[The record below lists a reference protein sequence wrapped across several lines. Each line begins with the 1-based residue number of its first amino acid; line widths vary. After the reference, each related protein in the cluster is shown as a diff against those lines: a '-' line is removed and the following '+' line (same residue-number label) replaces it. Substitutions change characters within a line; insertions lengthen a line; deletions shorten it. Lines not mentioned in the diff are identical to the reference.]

1 MGAARSRAEEILAQA
16 MQQPEEQ
23 RAGFIE
29 SACSGDAGLLAEVR
43 SLVAAMDEATAFEP
57 GVRADP
63 ALSPTSMPTVL
74 SGPIQAGTSEGPGT
88 VIGPYRILQPIGEGG
103 FGSVFLAEQ
112 EKPVRRRVALK
123 VIKLGMDTRQV
134 VARFE
139 QERQALAVMDHANIA
154 KVLDAGA
161 TESGRPFFVMELV
174 PGEHITRYC
183 DANNLS
189 IPERLGLFAQV
200 CNAVQHAH
208 QKGIIHR
215 DIKPSNVLVST
226 QDGKPLAKVID
237 FGIAK
242 ATAARLTEKTLFT
255 EHQALIGTPE
265 YMSPEQAEGSLDID
279 TRTDVYS
286 LGVLLYELLTGATP
300 FAGRALRSAAYGE
313 LQRIIREVDPP
324 RPSTRVSQKNDT
336 LTAIAACRR
345 LEPAQLGATVRGE
358 LDWIVMKALEK
369 DRQRRYE
376 TANGLAMDIRRYLDG
391 EPVVAAPPSTLYRA
405 RKFVRRHKG
414 VVLSV
419 AAIAAA
425 LSIGLVAFAWQARI
439 AGAQRDRAVAAEA
452 EATKRAGELK
462 VVSDFQARM
471 LGQIDATRAG
481 QELTTD
487 VTARFAAALAEAQ
500 VPERDRAGEVA
511 SFKAQWDRVNATDA
525 ARALIDHTLL
535 KPAIDTLDR
544 EFKSQPAVDAMLRQ
558 TLATVYQQ
566 LGQLDDALPLQEGA
580 LATNRRVLGKE
591 HPETLRALNNLGA
604 LLHAQGKLPEADAY
618 LTEALDTRRRVL
630 GDAHP
635 DTLSSLNQMGYLR
648 DDQGK
653 LDEAERYY
661 RESLEKRRRVLG
673 EDHPDTLISINNMGM
688 LLKTQG
694 KLVEAEPYFREA
706 LEKSRRVLGD
716 DHGDT
721 LIAINNMGLLLQ
733 AQGKL
738 SEAEPFY
745 RESLEKRRRLF
756 GEEHPDT
763 LNAINNLGFVL
774 YAQGRLAEAEPYFR
788 ESLDKH
794 RRLRGDDHPNTL
806 SAVNNMGMLLRAQG
820 KFAEAE
826 PYARAV
832 LVKLRSVLGPEHA
845 NTLAATTNLGSLLVK
860 EGKLAEAERFLR
872 EALETC
878 RRVLG
883 NDNPLTLSALGFMGR
898 LRLAQGRPAEAEPY
912 FTEALDT
919 HRRLSGKDHPDTL
932 LAVIA
937 MGELRVAQK
946 KFAAAEELLEPIE
959 EPARKAFTGGN
970 AGSVANLLKS
980 LGIARAAGA
989 RRPADFPPAEARL
1002 LEAHAIYLEAPGVER
1017 KVVRQCEQ
1025 ALVDL
1030 YAAWNR
1036 AEPHK
1041 GYDAKGAEWAA
1052 TLNRS
1057 ERP

>member
-1 MGAARSRAEEILAQA
+1 MGASRNRAEEILVRA
-16 MQQPEEQ
+16 MQQPEGQ
-23 RAGFIE
+23 RAAFIE
-29 SACSGDAGLLAEVR
+29 GACSGDAGLLAEVR
-43 SLVAAMDEATAFEP
+43 SLMAAMDEVTAFEP
-57 GVRADP
+57 GVSADREP
-63 ALSPTSMPTVL
+63 SPTSMPTLL
-74 SGPIQAGTSEGPGT
+74 SGPVQAGSSEGPGT

-103 FGSVFLAEQ
+103 FGSVFMAEQ

-161 TESGRPFFVMELV
+161 TESGRPYFVMELV

-189 IPERLGLFAQV
+189 IPERLGLFGQV

-324 RPSTRVSQKNDT
+324 RPSTRVSQSDDT
-336 LTAIAACRR
+336 ITTVAACRR

-376 TANGLAMDIRRYLDG
+376 TANGLALDIRRYLEG
-391 EPVVAAPPSTLYRA
+391 EPVVAAPPSTAYRA

-414 VVLSV
+414 VVLSA

-439 AGAQRDRAVAAEA
+439 AGRERDRAVAAEA

-462 VVSDFQARM
+462 LVSDFQARM
-471 LGQIDATRAG
+471 LDQVDATRAG
-481 QELTTD
+481 EELTTD
-487 VTARFAAALAEAQ
+487 VTARFAAALAQAQ
-500 VPERDRAGEVA
+500 VPARDRAAQVA
-511 SFKAQWDRVNATDA
+511 SFKALWDRVNATDA
-525 ARALIDHTLL
+525 ARALIDRTLL

-544 EFKSQPAVDAMLRQ
+544 EFKNQPVVDATLRQ

-566 LGQLDDALPLQEGA
+566 LGQYDDALPLQTRA
-580 LATNRRVLGKE
+580 LEINRRVLGKE
-591 HPETLRALNNLGA
+591 HPVTLRTINDLGA
-604 LLHAQGKLPEADAY
+604 LFHAQGKLAEAETY
-618 LTEALDTRRRVL
+618 LKEALDTRRRVL
-630 GDAHP
+630 GDEHP
-635 DTLSSLNQMGYLR
+635 DTLSSLNAMGYLR
-648 DDQGK
+648 DDEGK

-661 RESLEKRRRVLG
+661 REALDRRRRVLG
-673 EDHPDTLISINNMGM
+673 GDHPDTLITINNLGM

-694 KLVEAEPYFREA
+694 KLVEAEPYFRESV
-706 LEKSRRVLGD
+706 EKSRRVLGEE
-716 DHGDT
+716 HTDT
-721 LIAINNMGLLLQ
+721 LIAINNLGLLLQ
-733 AQGKL
+733 EQGKL
-738 SEAEPFY
+738 DEAEPLY

-756 GEEHPDT
+756 GEEHPTT
-763 LNAINNLGFVL
+763 LNAINNLGYVL

-788 ESLDKH
+788 ESLEKH

-826 PYARAV
+826 PYARSV
-832 LVKLRSVLGPEHA
+832 LVKLRSVLGEEHA
-845 NTLAATTNLGSLLVK
+845 NTLSATTNLGSLLVK
-860 EGKLAEAERFLR
+860 EGKLAEAELLLR
-872 EALETC
+872 EAMETC

-883 NDNPLTLSALGFMGR
+883 NDNPLTLNSLGFMGR
-898 LRLAQGRPAEAEPY
+898 LRVEQGRLAEAEPY
-912 FTEALDT
+912 LEEALAT
-919 HRRLSGKDHPDTL
+919 RRRVLGKDHADTL

-937 MGELRVAQK
+937 MGDLRVAQGRFAEAK
-946 KFAAAEELLEPIE
+946 KLLEPIE
-959 EPARKAFTGGN
+959 DQARKAFTGGN
-970 AGSVANLLKS
+970 ALGLAALLKNM
-980 LGIARAAGA
+980 GVARAAGA
-989 RRPADFPPAEARL
+989 SRPADFPSAEANL
-1002 LEAHAIYLEAPGVER
+1002 LEAHAIYVKAPGVER
-1017 KVVRQCEQ
+1017 KAVRRCVQ
-1025 ALVDL
+1025 AIVEL

-1036 AEPHK
+1036 TEPHK
-1041 GYDAKGAEWAA
+1041 GYDAKSAEWTAR
-1052 TLNRS
+1052 LNGT
-1057 ERP
+1057 